1 MDSQEDQS
9 ESPNLRIRARSSP
22 GLDLELAS
30 LGVVAIA
37 IDAAEQKLYFVRLQ
51 EAPCRLFCDLFWEVD
66 YKDVAEQTNA
76 DCQNAFD
83 DENPSPAVVTCYAS
97 LMDVRSVTVRSDT
110 ISEIS
115 YHLLKTVSK
124 HARKPVA

>member
-9 ESPNLRIRARSSP
+9 ESPNLRICARSSP

-51 EAPCRLFCDLFWEVD
+51 EAPCRLLCDLLWEVD
-66 YKDVAEQTNA
+66 YEDVAEQADA
-76 DCQNAFD
+76 DCQNAFN
-83 DENPSPAVVTCYAS
+83 DEDPSPTVVSCYAS
-97 LMDVRSVTVRSDT
+97 LMDVQSLTVRSVA
-110 ISEIS
+110 IREKS

-124 HARKPVA
+124 HAGKPIA